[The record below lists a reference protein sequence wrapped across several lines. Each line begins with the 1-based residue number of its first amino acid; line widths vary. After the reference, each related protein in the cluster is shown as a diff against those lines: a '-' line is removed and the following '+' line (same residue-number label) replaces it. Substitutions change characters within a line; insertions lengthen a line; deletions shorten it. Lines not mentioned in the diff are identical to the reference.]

1 MQERAPR
8 PAGNRWLSERRRA
21 AVSLALTLGTAGLL
35 VGVDGS
41 RARLSAADVG
51 VFLLMSYLVPYLL
64 LTAVA
69 FSTAPSE
76 RVRDWAQRGERG
88 TVLQR
93 YLFGT
98 APGPGVSLFIAAGAL
113 LVAVVWFPG
122 HIGSG
127 LPTQARGATALV
139 LVVVAWVSVVVAFA
153 VAFHAD
159 DLVEG
164 GQALDFPGGADP
176 VWGDYVYF
184 ALSVMTTFGTT
195 DVTVLSRE
203 MRRTVAANA
212 VIAFVFNTITVA
224 SVVSALN
231 TAA

>member
-1 MQERAPR
+1 MQERVPR
-8 PAGNRWLSERRRA
+8 VRNRWLSERRRA
-21 AVSLALTLGTAGLL
+21 AVSLVIAVGTAGLL
-35 VGVDGS
+35 LGVDGS
-41 RARLSAADVG
+41 WARLSAADVG
-51 VFLLMSYLVPYLL
+51 VLVLVAYLLPYLL

-69 FSTAPSE
+69 FSTAPPV
-76 RVRDWAQRGERG
+76 RVRAWAQRAERG
-88 TVLQR
+88 TMLQR
-93 YLFGT
+93 YLLGT

-113 LVAVVWFPG
+113 VVAVVWFPG
-122 HIGSG
+122 HIGSA
-127 LPTQARGATALV
+127 LPLVARGATALV
-139 LVVVAWVSVVVAFA
+139 LVVVAWISVVVAFA

-159 DLVEG
+159 DLVED
-164 GQALDFPGGADP
+164 GQALEFPGGEEP

-195 DVTVLSRE
+195 DVTVLSRD